1 MQSFEANPMKGTS
14 FDIDDENEIDLSFRI
29 GGDGNRRS
37 LDEIFDMIEQIT
49 QRLKFYEN
57 LYKRAKR
64 NNNRNDMILALRNY
78 KALEGA
84 RQGLRWSINDPD
96 AEIVLY

>member
-1 MQSFEANPMKGTS
+1 MESFEANPMKGTS

-29 GGDGNRRS
+29 GGDANRKS

-64 NNNRNDMILALRNY
+64 NN

>member
-1 MQSFEANPMKGTS
+1 
-14 FDIDDENEIDLSFRI
+14 
-29 GGDGNRRS
+29 
-37 LDEIFDMIEQIT
+37 
-49 QRLKFYEN
+49 
-57 LYKRAKR
+57 
-64 NNNRNDMILALRNY
+64 MILALRNY